1 MSQAHEWT
9 GQLWLGRDY
18 GLVFGKL
25 GRTAPHAHYA
35 HQLIIATGQP
45 VTLELDGVTQT
56 AHRMLIESLR
66 PHAIVEA
73 GDQVFSLYAEPLI
86 FDALVLQ
93 DHLRDVEPTQPCL
106 DQALQSCPRR
116 QLDDPRISRALM
128 ALDNLLNGKVAAATL
143 AEQAN
148 VSLSQLERL
157 FAQQVGL
164 PVRRLVLWRR
174 LRLAMALLLSGCN
187 VTRAAHEAGFA
198 DTAHLSRTLK
208 KIFGVTASQGL
219 GAIDICLRA

>member
-1 MSQAHEWT
+1 MSQAQEWT

-18 GLVFGKL
+18 GLVFGTL
-25 GRTAPHAHYA
+25 GRTTPHAHYA
-35 HQLIIATGQP
+35 HQLIIASGQS

-56 AHRMLIESLR
+56 AQQVFIESLR

-73 GDQVFSLYAEPLI
+73 GDQVFSLYAEPLM
-86 FDALVLQ
+86 FDARVLQ
-93 DHLRDVEPTQPCL
+93 EHLRDIEPTLPSL
-106 DQALQSCPRR
+106 DQALQNCPRR
-116 QLDDPRISRALM
+116 PLDDPRIGRALT
-128 ALDNLLNGKVAAATL
+128 ALDSLLSGKIAAATL

-174 LRLAMALLLSGCN
+174 LRLAMALLLSGHN
-187 VTRAAHEAGFA
+187 VTAAAHEAGFA
-198 DTAHLSRTLK
+198 DSAHLSRSLK

-219 GAIDICLRA
+219 GGIDICLHA